1 MRLTVDE
8 MLDGTLKQLTKDTL
22 NWYDPY
28 CEYTRGALDVL
39 SELRTRLNIPDNE
52 LEKIRAEIA

>member
-8 MLDGTLKQLTKDTL
+8 MLDGTIKQLTNETL
-22 NWYDPY
+22 EYYNPH

-39 SELRTRLNIPDNE
+39 SELRTRLNLPDRE